1 VIPLAKAGN
10 ILRLLCRNSASA
22 PCLLPAKYWELMMIR
37 PTLCIAA
44 LALACLPVQS
54 QQVNSE
60 AGAMIEARRGLMS
73 QLDSIQTMIDE
84 RLTEPEYSYE
94 LYDLAHAA
102 ASSLDAFALLFPP
115 ETRPLD
121 GAAID
126 GIETTAAAQIW
137 DDLPAFRKLVRDTV
151 RGHDGRGIPGG
162 MGQSGQDLHLLPR
175 DLCLLR
181 SLCRPELSLRSKSA

>member
-137 DDLPAFRKLVRDTV
+137 DDLPAFRKLVRDTADNSRRASEATTV
-151 RGHDGRGIPGG
+151 EAFQAEWDKVAKTCTSCHETYVSFDPFAG
-162 MGQSGQDLHLLPR
+162 LN
-175 DLCLLR
+175 
-181 SLCRPELSLRSKSA
+181 